1 MSTAAAGRVLLSGAP
16 LSWARG
22 LRVCAALPRRQRCAA
37 LRPLRFSLERD
48 VRGAA
53 AGESSPSQAQPTEP
67 PRRAPQRRTAAGQ
80 SALTYSQLLA
90 AFKGAGSA
98 ARLRALV
105 TQRKA
110 PLTGELACA
119 ALLSLVRTTRLE
131 QSPLTAQADVK
142 CSQLLVASVGA
153 LATAGSL
160 NPKYAAKVA
169 WALARLKLINQRW
182 LPDLLRAAAPE
193 KLQAREL
200 SSLVWALAEVDSPPP
215 ATWLSALWPAVAAAL
230 PSFSA
235 KDVGML
241 AYGLG
246 TLGVQHVVPPV
257 ELRLAY
263 ETAAQRYFDACTP
276 YELAHYLFG
285 YTAWVPSKQLS
296 APWFQKYWQR
306 ANGLLTTFAPRQLAN
321 VLHCSAQLEL
331 PIQSSIMYALEEAT
345 GARIAE
351 FRPRELA
358 MVLSSLCKLEREPSE
373 EWVDAYVAEV
383 RRQLSQFDLR
393 ELSSCLWALA
403 SLRHRPSDAWLSSV
417 AAKSQE
423 LMHQASA
430 QCIANL
436 IWAFAVLDAR
446 PPDSWLSALEVRA
459 AQVLPDFTRQ
469 GLCMCCWGLV
479 CLEAYRCGALPLL
492 WDSLLDSIV
501 GSPSLADVG
510 FVDLRVVYEVS
521 CLAAAEMPGLLTPLD
536 GSTLEACIATW
547 SAEAASQVS
556 ASMLKPSQTYKLVAE
571 CMRNGLGL
579 VPAEHVVCG
588 SSGRLIDLAIES
600 GQTRLAVQV
609 EGPGRCIRNTW
620 QPSGASRMRDRALV
634 AAGWRVV
641 SFPFYILDT
650 LTPSDR
656 KEHLLRRL
664 TEAGLPKDVP
674 PPKLPR
680 VQRVA

>member
-1 MSTAAAGRVLLSGAP
+1 MRTVAASRVLLSGALQP
-16 LSWARG
+16 WARG
-22 LRVCAALPRRQRCAA
+22 LRACVARPRRQRSVAVW
-37 LRPLRFSLERD
+37 PLLFSLERD
-48 VRGAA
+48 ARGAA
-53 AGESSPSQAQPTEP
+53 AGDSKPSQARPANLS
-67 PRRAPQRRTAAGQ
+67 RRAPQRRNVPGQ
-80 SALTYSQLLA
+80 PALVDSQLLA
-90 AFKGAGSA
+90 ALKGADSA
-98 ARLRALV
+98 ARLCTLV
-105 TQRKA
+105 TQRKQ
-110 PLTGELACA
+110 PLTSELACA
-119 ALLSLVRTTRLE
+119 ALLSLVRTMRLD
-131 QSPLTAQADVK
+131 QSSGTVQSSEVK

-153 LATAGSL
+153 LATAGKL
-160 NPKYAAKVA
+160 KPKEAAKVC
-169 WALARLKLINQRW
+169 WALARLKLINQSW
-182 LPDLLRAAAPE
+182 LPAVLHATAPE

-200 SSLVWALAEVDSPPP
+200 SSLVWALAEMASPPP
-215 ATWLSALWPAVAAAL
+215 ASWLSALWPAVEAAL
-230 PSFSA
+230 PSFSP

-246 TLGVQHVVPPV
+246 TLGALQVLPPTT
-257 ELRLAY
+257 LRYAF
-263 ETAAQRYFDACTP
+263 EQAAQRYFDSCTP

-285 YTAWVPSKQLS
+285 YTAWVPSGQLS
-296 APWFQKYWQR
+296 APWFAKYWQR
-306 ANGLLTTFAPRQLAN
+306 ANGLLATFAPRQLAN

-358 MVLSSLCKLEREPSE
+358 VVLSSLCKMEREPSE

-383 RRQLSQFDLR
+383 RRQLSQFELR

-403 SLRHRPSDAWLSSV
+403 TLRHRPSDAWLSSV

-423 LMHQASA
+423 LMHDASA

-446 PPDSWLSALEVRA
+446 PPDSWLNALEARA
-459 AQVLPDFTRQ
+459 SQVLPDFTRQ

-479 CLEAYRCGALPLL
+479 GLEAYRSGALPML
-492 WDSLLDSIV
+492 WDSLLASIV
-501 GSPSLADVG
+501 DSPSMANVG

-556 ASMLKPSQTYKLVAE
+556 ASMLKPSQTYKLVAD

-588 SSGRLIDLAIES
+588 SSGRMIDLAIES

-609 EGPGRCIRNTW
+609 EGPSRCIRNTW

-656 KEHLLRRL
+656 KDFLLRRL
-664 TEAGLPKDVP
+664 AEAGYKDAP
-674 PPKLPR
+674 PPRLPR
-680 VQRVA
+680 AQRVV